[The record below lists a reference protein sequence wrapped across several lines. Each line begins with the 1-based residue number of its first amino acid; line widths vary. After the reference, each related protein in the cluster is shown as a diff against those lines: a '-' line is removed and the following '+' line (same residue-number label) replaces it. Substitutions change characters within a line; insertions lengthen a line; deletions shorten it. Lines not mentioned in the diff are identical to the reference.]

1 AALPPCP
8 PLEQL
13 AEPSVAESGGS
24 ADITPEV
31 GAGICGE
38 ASFPWWQPAF
48 AGGERAALAHLAR
61 YFASGRP
68 QRYKATRNGLSGID
82 FSSKFSPWLAQG
94 ALSARVA
101 FAALRRHEAE
111 RGVSEGSY
119 WLWFELLWRDYF
131 RFLHLRHGRR
141 LYRAR
146 GLDDRAP
153 RPAHDAAAFAAW
165 CEGRTGHAF
174 VDAAMR
180 ELAATGWLS
189 NRMRQ
194 VVASYLIH
202 DLGCDWRA
210 GAAWFEA
217 RLVDYD
223 VYSNQGNWLYIAGR
237 GTDPRGGRRFDP
249 DRQAAI
255 HDADGA
261 YRASWAA

>member
-1 AALPPCP
+1 AA
-8 PLEQL
+8 
-13 AEPSVAESGGS
+13 AERRLRACRRSYTVEL
-24 ADITPEV
+24 
-31 GAGICGE
+31 
-38 ASFPWWQPAF
+38 ASFPWWWPDF
-48 AGGERAALAHLAR
+48 AGGEGAALAHLAR
-61 YFASGRP
+61 YFASDRP
-68 QRYKATRNGLSGID
+68 QHYKATRNGLSGVG

-94 ALSARVA
+94 ALSPRVA
-101 FAALRRHEAE
+101 FAALRRHEAAQ
-111 RGVSEGSY
+111 GVSEGSY

-131 RFLHLRHGRR
+131 RFLHLQHGRR

-146 GLDDRAP
+146 GLNAAAP
-153 RPAHDAAAFAAW
+153 PPAHDPAAFVAW

-174 VDAAMR
+174 IDAGMR

-194 VVASYLIH
+194 VVASFLIH

-217 RLVDYD
+217 QLVDYD

-249 DRQAAI
+249 DRQAATY
-255 HDADGA
+255 DADGA
-261 YRASWAA
+261 YRTRWAELDRRGDD